1 MIKRFLY
8 WIFHTVAP
16 YFVGI
21 GLGVAFFVMLIHYLD
36 SHGTLLQS
44 APGLAERLEQ
54 WTGSEAAAEKEK
66 NQSHQTIP
74 TTTLHTSAANAHI
87 PGHSGQVAGKHHGDG
102 NGEPGTNV
110 APPSSPVGQRVPQH
124 IDNAPTTKPQQALER
139 DDTTMHPSS
148 MPAHREGPSP
158 RSPATNPG
166 TNDARAA
173 AANRAFPVANQAKT
187 RIEECGPPPLPG
199 PNPDYER
206 HMACQWRRN
215 CQIHLEN
222 YQRMIEEG
230 LRACPTH
237 ATHAPMCRNYYRS
250 LQMQIPPQ
258 ACDWP
263 RLGTWP

>member
-8 WIFHTVAP
+8 WIFHSVAP

-21 GLGVAFFVMLIHYLD
+21 SLGVAFFIMLIHYLD

-54 WTGSEAAAEKEK
+54 WTGSDAAAEKEK
-66 NQSHQTIP
+66 LQPYPAIP
-74 TTTLHTSAANAHI
+74 TTTLHKSEADANI
-87 PGHSGQVAGKHHGDG
+87 PVHSGQVAGKHHGDG
-102 NGEPGTNV
+102 NREPGMNV
-110 APPSSPVGQRVPQH
+110 ASSSSAMGPRVPQH
-124 IDNAPTTKPQQALER
+124 VDNAPTTKSQQALER
-139 DDTTMHPSS
+139 NDRAVYTSAKPTLQGEQSAPHSPPHPG
-148 MPAHREGPSP
+148 ANEGK
-158 RSPATNPG
+158 
-166 TNDARAA
+166 AA
-173 AANRAFPVANQAKT
+173 ANQAKT
-187 RIEECGPPPLPG
+187 RIEECGPPPPPG
-199 PNPDYER
+199 PNPGYER

-237 ATHAPMCRNYYRS
+237 TTHAPMCRNYYRS

>member
-1 MIKRFLY
+1 MIKRLLY
-8 WIFHTVAP
+8 WIFHSVAP

-44 APGLAERLEQ
+44 APELAERLEQ
-54 WTGSEAAAEKEK
+54 WTGSDTTAEKEK
-66 NQSHQTIP
+66 LQSFHAIP
-74 TTTLHTSAANAHI
+74 TTTLHKSEAEANI
-87 PGHSGQVAGKHHGDG
+87 PNHSGQVAGKHHGNG
-102 NGEPGTNV
+102 NGEPGMNV
-110 APPSSPVGQRVPQH
+110 ASSSSTMGQRVPQH
-124 IDNAPTTKPQQALER
+124 VDNTPTTKTQQASGR
-139 DDTTMHPSS
+139 DDSAVHTDAMPSLK
-148 MPAHREGPSP
+148 EGPSP
-158 RSPATNPG
+158 RSPATHPG
-166 TNDARAA
+166 ANEGRAA
-173 AANRAFPVANQAKT
+173 AANQAKT
-187 RIEECGPPPLPG
+187 RIEECGPPPPPG
-199 PNPDYER
+199 PNPGYER

-237 ATHAPMCRNYYRS
+237 TTHAPMCRNYYRS